1 MTLPLKEEKPT
12 HLVVKCLKP
21 VDRPHPAPVAP
32 TCCADALVRRLLRRP
47 RTKAEGPLLPPKPP
61 HMLQAP
67 EVGEGL
73 ATGAGGDV
81 LEGVGVCV
89 CVCVSPC
96 GKHSGWDTE
105 VSKQEAPKDSRARAA
120 DRKAW
125 LWSHS
130 FHTDS
135 WATPP
140 FRPLR
145 GAGEARAS
153 WPYWGQ
159 PLSICPCIQSS
170 PRTPAT
176 CSIRYVNYISVPLGR
191 KRR

>member
-1 MTLPLKEEKPT
+1 M
-12 HLVVKCLKP
+12 
-21 VDRPHPAPVAP
+21 
-32 TCCADALVRRLLRRP
+32 
-47 RTKAEGPLLPPKPP
+47 
-61 HMLQAP
+61 
-67 EVGEGL
+67 
-73 ATGAGGDV
+73 
-81 LEGVGVCV
+81 

-153 WPYWGQ
+153 WSYWGQ
-159 PLSICPCIQSS
+159 PLSVCPCIQSS
-170 PRTPAT
+170 PRTPAPAQYAT
-176 CSIRYVNYISVPLGR
+176 SIIFQSRWEEREDNAPSKLKDKTQMRQPRALGAGGSAQQR
-191 KRR
+191 GRGPGGGRRRVTVQQKPQREQAAWTETRRTPRQSLDIQASG

>member
-47 RTKAEGPLLPPKPP
+47 RTKAEGLLLPPKPP

-73 ATGAGGDV
+73 ATGAGGDI

-89 CVCVSPC
+89 CVCHPAANTQAGTPRSPSRKC
-96 GKHSGWDTE
+96 RKIPELVQPTGKPGSG
-105 VSKQEAPKDSRARAA
+105 
-120 DRKAW
+120 
-125 LWSHS
+125 
-130 FHTDS
+130 HTAS
-135 WATPP
+135 TQTP
-140 FRPLR
+140 
-145 GAGEARAS
+145 
-153 WPYWGQ
+153 GQ
-159 PLSICPCIQSS
+159 PPHSDRSGVQAKPERAGLIG
-170 PRTPAT
+170 
-176 CSIRYVNYISVPLGR
+176 VNL
-191 KRR
+191 